1 MRQTISVNYGEVLTS
16 DFNRAVNELEEEYG
30 FEGLAWDMVV
40 ASDDFEILI
49 DFLNADGLHA
59 ELVEEMEE

>member
-1 MRQTISVNYGEVLTS
+1 MNQTVSINYGEILTS
-16 DFNRAVNELEEEYG
+16 NFNRAVNELEEEYG
-30 FEGLAWDMVV
+30 FGGLAWYRVV

-59 ELVEEMEE
+59 ELVEEEEE

>member
-1 MRQTISVNYGEVLTS
+1 
-16 DFNRAVNELEEEYG
+16 
-30 FEGLAWDMVV
+30 MVV

-59 ELVEEMEE
+59 ELVEELEDE